1 MDIKSKNINDG
12 EENKLDIKKEKS
24 NTRKLFN
31 KKENIQYII
40 YILTVI
46 TLVLQFIWVR
56 SKDNLGYVIPDR
68 VYTQTEVA
76 ENIQNYTNLVEDY
89 SLYYKSSKYTKDK
102 ENITK
107 NDIEICKS
115 ELQSK
120 ADAEYEEYRNSK
132 YNDDSFNNLT
142 YEQQEKILNEE
153 REKINENIL

>member
-1 MDIKSKNINDG
+1 M
-12 EENKLDIKKEKS
+12 
-24 NTRKLFN
+24 
-31 KKENIQYII
+31 
-40 YILTVI
+40 
-46 TLVLQFIWVR
+46 
-56 SKDNLGYVIPDR
+56 
-68 VYTQTEVA
+68 
-76 ENIQNYTNLVEDY
+76 EDY

-120 ADAEYEEYRNSK
+120 ADVEYEEYRNSK

-153 REKINENIL
+153 REKLMKNIL